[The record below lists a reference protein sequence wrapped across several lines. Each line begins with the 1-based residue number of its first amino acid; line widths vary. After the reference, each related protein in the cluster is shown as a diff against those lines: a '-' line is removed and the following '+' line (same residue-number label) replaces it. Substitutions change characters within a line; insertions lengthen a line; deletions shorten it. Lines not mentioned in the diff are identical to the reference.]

1 MQRVSYIRR
10 LLLIPANYSRMATFQ
25 ERANF
30 IWSIADLLRGDF
42 KQSEYGRV
50 ILPFTVL
57 RRLDCLLEPKK
68 PEVLKAYQSLQSQNS
83 DVVDKI
89 LNAKSGFKFF
99 HNHSNFNS
107 LNDLL
112 GEPDKI
118 AENLQYYLNSFSQ
131 SVKEIFENFRFADQ
145 IQRLDKANLLFR
157 VTKDFAGIDFA
168 GVDNLEM
175 GYIFEH
181 LIFKFAES
189 SNETAGEHFTP
200 REVIKLMVHLLFA
213 EDSEIFKEGI
223 IKSLYD
229 PACGTGGMLSEA
241 DEYFREH
248 NPDKSA
254 VLRLYG
260 QELNPESY
268 AICKADMMIK
278 GQDPENIKL
287 GNSFTEDGLENE
299 RFDYLLSNP
308 PFGVDWKKVEKE
320 IKAEHEKKG
329 FGGRFGA
336 GLPSISD
343 GSLMFLQHMI
353 SKMLQVE
360 SGTRLAIVFNGSP
373 LFTGSAGSGVSNIRK
388 WIIENDL
395 LEGIVALPDQ
405 LFYNTGIST
414 YIWVLTN
421 RKKPKRKGKIQLVNA
436 VALFQKM
443 KRSLGNKRNEI
454 SPAQIEAITQTYC
467 AFKAGERCKIFD
479 NEDFGYTRITV
490 ERPLLDENGKPIL
503 KKGKPQA
510 DGSLRDFENVPLKED
525 IEAYFR
531 REVLPHVPA
540 LPDGQAGAW
549 IEESK
554 AQVGYEVNFTRYFYQ
569 YKPLRSL
576 EEIRAD
582 ILKLEAA
589 NQNSL
594 LKAIEV

>member
-1 MQRVSYIRR
+1 
-10 LLLIPANYSRMATFQ
+10 MATFQ

-30 IWSIADLLRGDF
+30 IWAIADLLRGDF

-57 RRLDCLLEPKK
+57 RRLDCLLEPSK
-68 PEVLKAYQSLQSQNS
+68 PAVLKAYATIKTQPTE
-83 DVVDKI
+83 VVDKI
-89 LNAKSGFKFF
+89 LNAQSGFQFF
-99 HNHSNFNS
+99 HNHSNFVS

-112 GEPDKI
+112 GDPDKI
-118 AENLQYYLNSFSQ
+118 AENLTYYLNSFSQ
-131 SVKEIFENFRFADQ
+131 SVKEVFDNFRFTEQ

-157 VTKDFAGIDFA
+157 ITKEFAGLDL
-168 GVDNLEM
+168 GNVGNLEM

-213 EDSEIFKEGI
+213 DDGEIFKEGI

-254 VLRLYG
+254 VLHLFG

-278 GQDPENIKL
+278 GQDPANIKL
-287 GNSFTEDGLENE
+287 GNSFTEDGLEND
-299 RFDYLLSNP
+299 RFDYMLSNP

-320 IKAEHEKKG
+320 IKSEYEKKG

-343 GSLMFLQHMI
+343 GSLLFLQHMI
-353 SKMLQVE
+353 SKMLQSE
-360 SGTRLAIVFNGSP
+360 TGSRLAIVFNGSP

-436 VALFQKM
+436 ADLFQKM

-454 SPAQIEAITQTYC
+454 SPAQIDEITRMYC
-467 AFKAGERCKIFD
+467 DFQEGPRCKIFD
-479 NEDFGYTRITV
+479 NTDFGYTRITV
-490 ERPLLDENGKPIL
+490 ERPLLDNGKPVL

-510 DGSLRDFENVPLKED
+510 DSSLRDFENVPLKED
-525 IEAYFR
+525 IGAYFR
-531 REVLPHVPA
+531 REVLPHVP
-540 LPDGQAGAW
+540 DAW
-549 IEESK
+549 IDDSK
-554 AQVGYEVNFTRYFYQ
+554 SQIGYEINFTRYFYQ

-594 LKAIEV
+594 LKAIEA

>member
-1 MQRVSYIRR
+1 
-10 LLLIPANYSRMATFQ
+10 
-25 ERANF
+25 
-30 IWSIADLLRGDF
+30 
-42 KQSEYGRV
+42 
-50 ILPFTVL
+50 
-57 RRLDCLLEPKK
+57 
-68 PEVLKAYQSLQSQNS
+68 
-83 DVVDKI
+83 
-89 LNAKSGFKFF
+89 
-99 HNHSNFNS
+99 
-107 LNDLL
+107 
-112 GEPDKI
+112 
-118 AENLQYYLNSFSQ
+118 
-131 SVKEIFENFRFADQ
+131 
-145 IQRLDKANLLFR
+145 
-157 VTKDFAGIDFA
+157 
-168 GVDNLEM
+168 M

-213 EDSEIFKEGI
+213 EDSEIYREGI
-223 IKSLYD
+223 IKNLYD

-268 AICKADMMIK
+268 AICKAHMMIK

-287 GNSFTEDGLENE
+287 GNSFSEDGLENE

-320 IKAEHEKKG
+320 IKAEYEKKG

-343 GSLMFLQHMI
+343 GSLLFLQHMI
-353 SKMLQVE
+353 SKMLQPSSTDPVGKVE
-360 SGTRLAIVFNGSP
+360 SGSRLAIVFNGSP

-436 VALFQKM
+436 VDMFQKM
-443 KRSLGNKRNEI
+443 KRSLGNKRNGI
-454 SPAQIEAITQTYC
+454 SPAQIEEITRIYC
-467 AFKAGERCKIFD
+467 DYKAGDRCKIID
-479 NEDFGYTRITV
+479 NTDFGYTRITV
-490 ERPLLDENGKPIL
+490 ERPLLDDKEKPVL
-503 KKGKPQA
+503 KKGQPQA
-510 DGSLRDFENVPLKED
+510 DSSLRDFENVPLKENIAD
-525 IEAYFR
+525 YFK
-531 REVLPHVPA
+531 REVLPHA
-540 LPDGQAGAW
+540 PDAW
-549 IEESK
+549 IEEGKS
-554 AQVGYEVNFTRYFYQ
+554 QVGYEVNFTRYFYQ

-594 LKAIEV
+594 LKAIEI